1 MNADKKSKDSLQTF
15 GVSKKQKKTSARKR
29 THLLEVIPVPV
40 PPGSDHPP
48 PPYGNGLLPV
58 HEFTMGLIA
67 PKGKGK
73 TTTIINLLEFY
84 SGYFHKIFVLSPTIK
99 SDIKWKFAKELD
111 VLVSFDERRS
121 LERETLAFVSP

>member
-1 MNADKKSKDSLQTF
+1 MDENKKRKDSLQTF
-15 GVSKKQKKTSARKR
+15 GVEKKRKKNAARKR
-29 THLLEVIPVPV
+29 TSLLEIVPVPV

-84 SGYFHKIFVLSPTIK
+84 SVLKKLIFRAIST
-99 SDIKWKFAKELD
+99 
-111 VLVSFDERRS
+111 RS
-121 LERETLAFVSP
+121 LF